1 LCYPFEVI
9 MRLGALERILRSAL
23 PTAVV
28 FCGLFAATGAFPQ
41 PPPKLPS
48 SCSALTLKAGSL
60 EQSLAELGR
69 EKGFEV
75 IFGSPKA
82 ADLSI
87 QGGAL
92 EGPTCVAALAHFLEG
107 RNLSFAL
114 SEGPGGSIRKVLV
127 IDFKAKLDGPE
138 NPARPEVA
146 PLPQQA
152 ADSEILAEPVGEPV
166 ALKAEGP
173 DMDDTIDLGDGMK
186 MFRVAPPYVA
196 ISPGLIPPNAA
207 VAGPQVGG
215 ETHYGDPAG
224 QENAV
229 ITPTLKPPS
238 ASPPVRPR
246 TPSALFPGALPPNVV
261 VPAPTP
267 TPHR

>member
-1 LCYPFEVI
+1 
-9 MRLGALERILRSAL
+9 MRLKAPQRMLRSAL
-23 PTAVV
+23 PTALV
-28 FCGLFAATGAFPQ
+28 FCALVAATAAFPQ
-41 PPPKLPS
+41 PPPQPS
-48 SCSALTLKAGSL
+48 SPCAALTLKTGTL

-75 IFGSPKA
+75 IFGSPKSA
-82 ADLSI
+82 SLSI

-92 EGPTCVAALAHFLEG
+92 EGLTCITALAQFLEG

-114 SEGPGGSIRKVLV
+114 SEGPGGSIRKVLI
-127 IDFKAKLDGPE
+127 IDFKARLDGPA

-152 ADSEILAEPVGEPV
+152 ADSEILTEPVGEPV

-173 DMDDTIDLGDGMK
+173 DMNDTIDLGDGMK
-186 MFRVAPPYVA
+186 VFRVAPPYVA
-196 ISPGLIPPNAA
+196 MSPGLIPPNAL

-229 ITPTLKPPS
+229 ITPTLKPAS

-246 TPSALFPGALPPNVV
+246 TPSPHPPGALPPNVV
-261 VPAPTP
+261 VPGPTP
-267 TPHR
+267 PPQR

>member
-1 LCYPFEVI
+1 
-9 MRLGALERILRSAL
+9 MLRSAL
-23 PTAVV
+23 PTAVG
-28 FCGLFAATGAFPQ
+28 FCALVAATAAFPQ
-41 PPPKLPS
+41 PPPKPS
-48 SCSALTLKAGSL
+48 SPCSALTLKAGTL

-82 ADLSI
+82 AGLSI

-92 EGPTCVAALAHFLEG
+92 DGLTCVTALAQFLEG

-114 SEGPGGSIRKVLV
+114 SEGPGGSIRKVLI
-127 IDFKAKLDGPE
+127 IDFKAKPNGPE
-138 NPARPEVA
+138 NPAKPEVA

-166 ALKAEGP
+166 AQKAEGP

-186 MFRVAPPYVA
+186 VFRVAPPYVA
-196 ISPGLIPPNAA
+196 ISPGLIPPNAV
-207 VAGPQVGG
+207 VAGPQVWA

-224 QENAV
+224 QANAV
-229 ITPTLKPPS
+229 ITPTLKSPS
-238 ASPPVRPR
+238 ASPPVRPN
-246 TPSALFPGALPPNVV
+246 TPSVISPGPLPPNVV
-261 VPAPTP
+261 VPGPTP
-267 TPHR
+267 TPQR

>member
-1 LCYPFEVI
+1 
-9 MRLGALERILRSAL
+9 MRLKAPQRMLRSAL
-23 PTAVV
+23 PTALV
-28 FCGLFAATGAFPQ
+28 FCALVAATAAFPQ
-41 PPPKLPS
+41 PPPKPS
-48 SCSALTLKAGSL
+48 SPCAALTLKAGTL

-69 EKGFEV
+69 EKGFDV

-82 ADLSI
+82 ASLSI

-92 EGPTCVAALAHFLEG
+92 DGLTCVTALAQFLEG

-114 SEGPGGSIRKVLV
+114 SEGPGGSIRKVLI
-127 IDFKAKLDGPE
+127 IDFKAKPDGPE
-138 NPARPEVA
+138 NPAKPEAV

-152 ADSEILAEPVGEPV
+152 EDRELVAEPVGEPV
-166 ALKAEGP
+166 PQKAEGQ

-186 MFRVAPPYVA
+186 VFRVAPPHVA
-196 ISPGLIPPNAA
+196 MSPGLIPPNAV
-207 VAGPQVGG
+207 VAGPHVGS

-267 TPHR
+267 TPLR